1 MQIIQSLI
9 FVILSLSLVS
19 IGGVAVPMWLPMREK
34 IQNELR
40 MEAERGFV
48 CEECGKVLR
57 SPITLKRH
65 VLDLHREQTERFWC
79 NVCRKCYR
87 TKNSLV
93 VHLCKYHQKNK
104 TPAVA
109 PLSMTQYQS

>member
-1 MQIIQSLI
+1 
-9 FVILSLSLVS
+9 
-19 IGGVAVPMWLPMREK
+19 MWLPMREK

-40 MEAERGFV
+40 LEAERGFV

-79 NVCRKCYR
+79 NVCQKCYR

-104 TPAVA
+104 A
-109 PLSMTQYQS
+109 PPTIAPILKRDNQSLFSEQWHPQ